1 MDKFRIDLQEL
12 LLCISNAQELVSN
25 TLTNHQ
31 QKVAYLSYRL
41 AEQLCLAPSERENIF
56 HAALVH
62 DVGAL
67 SVDERLAIIE
77 TEPMTIYN
85 HGYIGANLLE
95 EFKPMKE
102 AANIIRYHHLPW
114 RNGEGIVYMGN
125 AVPFGSH
132 IIHLADRTCARI
144 KTTQN
149 ILSQLP
155 EILGYIN
162 YNKGT
167 VFAPPIVE
175 ALNQLSRKEY
185 IWLDLI
191 SRDSIRKLPEGIFN
205 ILVLDIDDVIDLSYV
220 FSHII
225 DFRSKFTAR
234 HSAGVAKTSQRLAEM
249 IGFSPLECKMMLI
262 AGYLHDLGKLAISND
277 VLEKPAKLNEDE
289 FNEIRSHT
297 YYTYQLLDTIPQFE
311 TIKTWAAFHHERLN
325 GSGYPFHIK
334 GDSLTLGSRIMAVAD
349 IFTAI
354 TESRPYRKG
363 MDDQHAIHALKDMVA
378 SEAIDGNIVKVLI
391 DHFQEINDIRESA
404 QQQASNRYESFLHTE
419 AVL

>member
-1 MDKFRIDLQEL
+1 
-12 LLCISNAQELVSN
+12 
-25 TLTNHQ
+25 
-31 QKVAYLSYRL
+31 
-41 AEQLCLAPSERENIF
+41 
-56 HAALVH
+56 
-62 DVGAL
+62 
-67 SVDERLAIIE
+67 
-77 TEPMTIYN
+77 
-85 HGYIGANLLE
+85 
-95 EFKPMKE
+95 
-102 AANIIRYHHLPW
+102 
-114 RNGEGIVYMGN
+114 
-125 AVPFGSH
+125 
-132 IIHLADRTCARI
+132 
-144 KTTQN
+144 
-149 ILSQLP
+149 
-155 EILGYIN
+155 
-162 YNKGT
+162 
-167 VFAPPIVE
+167 
-175 ALNQLSRKEY
+175 
-185 IWLDLI
+185 
-191 SRDSIRKLPEGIFN
+191 
-205 ILVLDIDDVIDLSYV
+205 
-220 FSHII
+220 
-225 DFRSKFTAR
+225 AR

>member
-1 MDKFRIDLQEL
+1 M
-12 LLCISNAQELVSN
+12 
-25 TLTNHQ
+25 
-31 QKVAYLSYRL
+31 
-41 AEQLCLAPSERENIF
+41 
-56 HAALVH
+56 
-62 DVGAL
+62 
-67 SVDERLAIIE
+67 
-77 TEPMTIYN
+77 
-85 HGYIGANLLE
+85 
-95 EFKPMKE
+95 
-102 AANIIRYHHLPW
+102 
-114 RNGEGIVYMGN
+114 
-125 AVPFGSH
+125 
-132 IIHLADRTCARI
+132 
-144 KTTQN
+144 
-149 ILSQLP
+149 SQLP